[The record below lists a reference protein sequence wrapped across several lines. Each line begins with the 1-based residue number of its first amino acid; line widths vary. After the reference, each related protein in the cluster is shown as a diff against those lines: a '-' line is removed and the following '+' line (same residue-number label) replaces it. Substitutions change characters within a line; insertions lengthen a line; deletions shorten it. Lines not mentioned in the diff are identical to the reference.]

1 MGNEPLERMGE
12 PIDRV
17 RARLEA
23 LVKANAAPRCGAR
36 SKRTAGRPCQAAG
49 EPETDEVLARAMNLL
64 IARGY
69 VQCPRRVSSSNV
81 LQLEIEPLLSPVL
94 NQCTL

>member
-1 MGNEPLERMGE
+1 MESQG
-12 PIDRV
+12 
-17 RARLEA
+17 
-23 LVKANAAPRCGAR
+23 
-36 SKRTAGRPCQAAG
+36 TGRPG

-64 IARGY
+64 IACGY
-69 VQCPRRVSSSNV
+69 VQCPRPVSSSNV